1 MSKLAD
7 LRAAFDEMD
16 RAKAEREQPLPVD
29 EVTFMRRQARMISA
43 SKRLWDT
50 VDTDTIR
57 SLVEAAEAA
66 ERESPCPFCRGHRD
80 VWVGARQPHG
90 RDCPLATLVEEADD
104 ESDRIDEYDWRKDLE
119 WLRPWTLGSSAD
131 QAKDRLAAYIERLE
145 AEADKWRKVAEEVAK
160 MAADL
165 SDEFVGAG
173 AGPGEFI
180 DEAVR
185 RILIEQ
191 EEAE

>member
-145 AEADKWRKVAEEVAK
+145 AERAKHAALVEAAEMVEPYLDSEPASD
-160 MAADL
+160 MSRREAIDAFRDAL
-165 SDEFVGAG
+165 SDL
-173 AGPGEFI
+173 
-180 DEAVR
+180 EASDD
-185 RILIEQ
+185 
-191 EEAE
+191 